1 MTNHSKIIK
10 KSEMKKEFCE
20 LPGCENEIP
29 SWRHGNATTCCE
41 EHGKQLKKLREAANY
56 QKLKATANP
65 SIIMYRQLKWIVD
78 QYGYEKLIDL
88 DAVNFLGINWA
99 IKPDVFQRDGIT
111 GTKVQDLGFI
121 ISKPNNIIIYK
132 L

>member
-1 MTNHSKIIK
+1 
-10 KSEMKKEFCE
+10 MKKEFCE

-121 ISKPNNIIIYK
+121 ISKPHHIIIYK

>member
-1 MTNHSKIIK
+1 
-10 KSEMKKEFCE
+10 MKKEICE
-20 LPGCENEIP
+20 LPGCEKEIP

-56 QKLKATANP
+56 QKLKASANP

-78 QYGYEKLIDL
+78 HYGYEKLIDL
-88 DAVNFLGINWA
+88 DAVKFLEINWA

-121 ISKPNNIIIYK
+121 ISKPNHIIIYK

>member
-1 MTNHSKIIK
+1 MANHFKNK
-10 KSEMKKEFCE
+10 LKNVMKKEKCE
-20 LPGCENEIP
+20 LPGCEKDIP
-29 SWRHGNATTCCE
+29 AWRHGNATTCCQ
-41 EHGKQLKKLREAANY
+41 EHGKQLKSLREATNY

-65 SIIMYRQLKWIVD
+65 SITMYGQLKWISD
-78 QYGYEKLIDL
+78 HYGFEKLIDL
-88 DAVNFLGINWA
+88 DAVKFLEINWA

-121 ISKPNNIIIYK
+121 ISKPHHIIIYK